1 MAKICLCDIS
11 EAGVHVAGAFQGWD
25 PGSTPM
31 PTPGLDLYEY
41 TVQLTN
47 GSYQY
52 IYINGNVWE
61 GQETVQAECGVDN
74 GQGGL
79 NREFTVAGSSMVLD
93 VVCFG
98 SCSACAGCT
107 DPLSAE
113 FSPFAGEDDGSC
125 ATPLVFGCTYP
136 DADNYNAAATS
147 EDGSCTFSGASDCP
161 TDIDG
166 DGSTAVG
173 DLLVILGAFGQIC
186 D

>member
-1 MAKICLCDIS
+1 MAGCGADNGLGGFNREIT
-11 EAGVHVAGAFQGWD
+11 VAGANM
-25 PGSTPM
+25 T
-31 PTPGLDLYEY
+31 
-41 TVQLTN
+41 
-47 GSYQY
+47 
-52 IYINGNVWE
+52 
-61 GQETVQAECGVDN
+61 
-74 GQGGL
+74 
-79 NREFTVAGSSMVLD
+79 LD

-136 DADNYNAAATS
+136 DADNYNAAASS
-147 EDGSCTFSGASDCP
+147 EDGSCIFSGASDCP

-173 DLLVILGAFGQIC
+173 DLLVILGAFGQTC
-186 D
+186 E

>member
-1 MAKICLCDIS
+1 MRPFLRLVFTLRVLSKHGIPVQRQCQRQVLICT
-11 EAGVHVAGAFQGWD
+11 
-25 PGSTPM
+25 STH
-31 PTPGLDLYEY
+31 
-41 TVQLTN
+41 VQLAN
-47 GSYQY
+47 GSYQF
-52 IYINGNVWE
+52 IYINGNTWD
-61 GQETVQAECGVDN
+61 GQESVPADCGADN
-74 GQGGL
+74 GLGGF
-79 NREFTVAGSSMVLD
+79 NREITVAGANMTLD

-136 DADNYNAAATS
+136 DADNYNAAASS
-147 EDGSCTFSGASDCP
+147 EDGSCIFSGASDCP

-173 DLLVILGAFGQIC
+173 DLLVILGAFGQTC
-186 D
+186 E